1 MQKQLY
7 KGMNNKQ
14 EHSVMA
20 YSREQA
26 EFLLNLRLK
35 KKFGYSNIRDVKK
48 MEKDSPSNNKNI
60 S

>member
-14 EHSVMA
+14 EHSVWA
-20 YSREQA
+20 YSPEQA
-26 EFLLNLRLK
+26 KFLLELRLK
-35 KKFGYSNIRDVKK
+35 KKFGYANITDLKPV
-48 MEKDSPSNNKNI
+48 ENNSQPNNKNI